1 MGLGLGPPVGGAD
14 NIIYYQ
20 EQGQGNESQFIWNKT
35 NLQMRFSSKG
45 ICPVRVRFSLTGY

>member
-1 MGLGLGPPVGGAD
+1 MGLCLGPPVGGAD

-20 EQGQGNESQFIWNKT
+20 EQGQGDESQFIWNKT

-45 ICPVRVRFSLTGY
+45 ICPVCVRFSLTGY